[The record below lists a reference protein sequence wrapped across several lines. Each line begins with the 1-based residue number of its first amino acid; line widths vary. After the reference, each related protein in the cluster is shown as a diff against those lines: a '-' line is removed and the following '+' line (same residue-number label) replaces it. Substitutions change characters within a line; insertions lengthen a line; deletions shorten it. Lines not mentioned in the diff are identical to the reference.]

1 MQWYGIVRR
10 HIQWFLI
17 RWFCHAGVRRS
28 NLLDWEIAKDF
39 HHCLDYFNS
48 KDENF
53 NLSSPIGWRYESTRN
68 LTRAEINNCRNM
80 KICHLYYFKFQISN
94 FLLPTWY
101 FLDYPR
107 GILGVGSRKKSRLS
121 DFAIVTGLINK
132 PQQPDCHRYQRK
144 PSRILTVISRS
155 GFAQETKKYDENLPL
170 NNIPDRYC

>member
-1 MQWYGIVRR
+1 MWWAAAKLELVSSSSDILLNITHLKMMQWYGIVRR

-17 RWFCHAGVRRS
+17 RWFCHAWIRRS
-28 NLLDWEIAKDF
+28 NLQDWEIAKDF

-107 GILGVGSRKKSRLS
+107 GILGVGSRKKIPTFRLCYS
-121 DFAIVTGLINK
+121 NR
-132 PQQPDCHRYQRK
+132 PNQ
-144 PSRILTVISRS
+144 
-155 GFAQETKKYDENLPL
+155 
-170 NNIPDRYC
+170 